1 MKNLGIWI
9 AVVIGFAIYNTVT
22 RADRD
27 ESGAIVDAG
36 RIDAFAM
43 QVGDCFND
51 STEMTSEDAVRGMDS
66 FAPRFFVRAF
76 TTEEQSYGSSAFI
89 CEICVS
95 TVATIDKWKR
105 RFRR

>member
-51 STEMTSEDAVRGMDS
+51 STEMTSEDAFEVSSVAGVD
-66 FAPRFFVRAF
+66 VY
-76 TTEEQSYGSSAFI
+76 TGSGRLASLI
-89 CEICVS
+89 LKKPPS
-95 TVATIDKWKR
+95 
-105 RFRR
+105 